1 MPCSDYS
8 FPCLSVLQDVPLRK
22 IFRFIMITIISGT
35 NRKGSRTLQV
45 AQHYYNAL
53 QAKGIIPELLSLVDK
68 NVIERSPELLTLE
81 SELLIPSDKFIL
93 VMPEYNGSFP
103 GVLKA
108 LLDNTDIRKCWW
120 YKKVLL
126 VGVAD
131 GRGGNLRGIE
141 HMTNILHYLKMNV
154 HYNKLPLS
162 RINEEMDA
170 EGNFLQQPT
179 IRAIDE
185 QLETFI
191 RY

>member
-1 MPCSDYS
+1 MYHIGN
-8 FPCLSVLQDVPLRK
+8 VTLQL
-22 IFRFIMITIISGT
+22 IYFRSTMLTIISGT

-45 AQHYYNAL
+45 AQHYNNIL
-53 QAKGIIPELLSLVDK
+53 KQKGIQPNLLSLVDK
-68 NVIERSPELLTLE
+68 NVLDRNEELLQIE
-81 SELLIPSDKFIL
+81 AEILIPTTKFIII
-93 VMPEYNGSFP
+93 MPEYNGSFP

-162 RINEEMDA
+162 RINEEMDV
-170 EGNFLQQPT
+170 EGNFILEGT
-179 IRAIDE
+179 LIAIDE
-185 QLETFI
+185 QLEAFI
-191 RY
+191 GY